1 MNTILFE
8 TEANKRASDARLAK
22 SKKQVADHM
31 VILVEELESLNE
43 QLIENKVEQ
52 SIYKRLNMFSDETQE
67 AARKVLDMVIEREKD
82 IRMAITNKKNYLI
95 VLIESQAQ

>member
-22 SKKQVADHM
+22 SKKQVVDYM

-43 QLIENKVEQ
+43 ELLRIKALQQMNSMCVLSGSESAPTEEVE
-52 SIYKRLNMFSDETQE
+52 RLNKQE
-67 AARKVLDMVIEREKD
+67 QD

>member
-1 MNTILFE
+1 
-8 TEANKRASDARLAK
+8 
-22 SKKQVADHM
+22 M

-43 QLIENKVEQ
+43 QLLENKVEQ

-67 AARKVLDMVIEREKD
+67 AAQKVLDMVIEREQD

-95 VLIESQAQ
+95 VLIESQAK

>member
-22 SKKQVADHM
+22 SKKQVVDYM

-43 QLIENKVEQ
+43 ELLQIKALQQMNAMCVLNGSESAPTEEVESLNKREQ
-52 SIYKRLNMFSDETQE
+52 
-67 AARKVLDMVIEREKD
+67 D

>member
-8 TEANKRASDARLAK
+8 TKANKRASDARLAK

-31 VILVEELESLNE
+31 VMLVEELESLNE
-43 QLIENKVEQ
+43 QLIADLLERNSIKQLELTDPSSITLRQWSLDIMAKREQ
-52 SIYKRLNMFSDETQE
+52 
-67 AARKVLDMVIEREKD
+67 D
-82 IRMAITNKKNYLI
+82 IRMEIMNKKNYLI

>member
-43 QLIENKVEQ
+43 QLIADLLERNSIKQLNLTDPASITLRQWSLDIMAKREQ
-52 SIYKRLNMFSDETQE
+52 
-67 AARKVLDMVIEREKD
+67 D
-82 IRMAITNKKNYLI
+82 IRMEITNKKNYLI

>member
-8 TEANKRASDARLAK
+8 TEANKSASDARLAK

-67 AARKVLDMVIEREKD
+67 VARKVLDMVIEREKD

>member
-43 QLIENKVEQ
+43 QLVENKVEQ

-67 AARKVLDMVIEREKD
+67 VARKVLDMVIEREKD

>member
-8 TEANKRASDARLAK
+8 TKANKRASDARLAK

>member
-8 TEANKRASDARLAK
+8 TEANKSASDARLAK

-67 AARKVLDMVIEREKD
+67 VARKVLDMVIEREKD
-82 IRMAITNKKNYLI
+82 IRMEITNKKNYLI

>member
-8 TEANKRASDARLAK
+8 TKANKRASDARLAK

-43 QLIENKVEQ
+43 QLIADLLERNSIKQLNLTDPASITLRQWSLDIMAKREQ
-52 SIYKRLNMFSDETQE
+52 
-67 AARKVLDMVIEREKD
+67 D
-82 IRMAITNKKNYLI
+82 IRMEITNKKNYLI